1 MIGRFLIESYS
12 VCCCN
17 WPERDNDLNMD
28 LFYKFSLFLFC
39 VFLMDYF
46 SLPSLPRWMCGCTI
60 FTGQTITQQ
69 DQRILFA
76 GVRVTNEN
84 TLLFLISFSLC
95 IITALFKSKVISGMI
110 EKSAV
115 RLKKKLNLFI
125 YRSIKWPKQQEKLY
139 LFVCLSVYFEIYF
152 VNQLLFGI
160 EGVFYKVRS
169 YLNKETCRQ
178 IFFRYFYL
186 RRTLE
191 DST

>member
-12 VCCCN
+12 VCSCH

-28 LFYKFSLFLFC
+28 LFINFLLFSFVFFLRTILAYQVYQDEC
-39 VFLMDYF
+39 VDVLYLLVRQ
-46 SLPSLPRWMCGCTI
+46 LPNRTKGSYLQESAW
-60 FTGQTITQQ
+60 Q
-69 DQRILFA
+69 
-76 GVRVTNEN
+76 

-160 EGVFYKVRS
+160 KGVFYKVRS

-186 RRTLE
+186 RQTLE